1 MSIDVLIALSVFA
14 LVSSITPGPNNLML
28 LASGANFGFTRSLPH
43 MMGVA
48 IGFTLMV
55 FLVGVGLI
63 GLFDL
68 IPYSYEAL
76 KIFSAIYLCWLAW
89 KIANSA
95 APGSE
100 KSGGRPITFLQAALF
115 QWVNPKAWSMA
126 LTAIALYAPDRSLT
140 AVFMVTIVFGMVNF
154 PSISFWTL
162 LGLKMRALLSNAAR
176 LKAFNYTMA
185 IALVATL
192 YPVLF

>member
-1 MSIDVLIALSVFA
+1 
-14 LVSSITPGPNNLML
+14 ML
-28 LASGANFGFTRSLPH
+28 LASGANFGFARTLPH
-43 MMGVA
+43 MLGVA

-89 KIANSA
+89 KIAHAA
-95 APGSE
+95 APDSE
-100 KSGGRPITFLQAALF
+100 KESGTPITFFQAALF

-126 LTAIALYAPDRSLT
+126 LTAVALYAPDRSFIAVLVVT
-140 AVFMVTIVFGMVNF
+140 AVFGLVNF
-154 PSISFWTL
+154 PSITVWTMAGQKLRIL
-162 LGLKMRALLSNAAR
+162 LTNPKR
-176 LKAFNYTMA
+176 LRLFNYSMA
-185 IALVATL
+185 LALVATL